1 MRAASAVEH
10 SGGMEHKFGSVLSS
24 SCMVWNGDHLF
35 FGSESGELHIW
46 EATTFKEVMRI
57 KGHAGMVLYIAG
69 YHLYITVLV
78 YCRIPLVYYSI
89 LQDTACI
96 LQCITNY
103 FFQVPLSALMLLL
116 MAVQW

>member
-46 EATTFKEVMRI
+46 EAATFKEVMRI
-57 KGHAGMVLYIAG
+57 KGHAGMVLYTAG
-69 YHLYITVLV
+69 YHLYITV
-78 YCRIPLVYYSI
+78 YYKLFFPGPI
-89 LQDTACI
+89 ICIDVAADGCTVVTGGQDKCI
-96 LQCITNY
+96 GLWNT
-103 FFQVPLSALMLLL
+103 S
-116 MAVQW
+116 